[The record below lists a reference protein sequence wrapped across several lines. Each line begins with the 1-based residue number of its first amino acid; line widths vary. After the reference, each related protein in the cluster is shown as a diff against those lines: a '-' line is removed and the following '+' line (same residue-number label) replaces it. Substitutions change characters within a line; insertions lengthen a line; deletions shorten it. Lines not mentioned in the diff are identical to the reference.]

1 MNKFT
6 ENTPKTRCFLQISV
20 FVMFYVTQLTKKR
33 VESLL
38 QSPHRELMGFLYWET
53 R

>member
-1 MNKFT
+1 
-6 ENTPKTRCFLQISV
+6 LQICV
-20 FVMFYVTQLTKKR
+20 FVMFYVTQITKKR

-38 QSPHRELMGFLYWET
+38 QSHHCELMGFLYWET

>member
-1 MNKFT
+1 
-6 ENTPKTRCFLQISV
+6 LQICV
-20 FVMFYVTQLTKKR
+20 FVMFYVTQITKKR